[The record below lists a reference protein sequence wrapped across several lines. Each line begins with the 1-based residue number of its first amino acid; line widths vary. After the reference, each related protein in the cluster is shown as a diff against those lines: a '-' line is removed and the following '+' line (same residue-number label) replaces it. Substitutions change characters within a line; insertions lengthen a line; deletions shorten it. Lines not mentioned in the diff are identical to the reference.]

1 MELVTCFSSYKVKLT
16 VSSIYKQSLRGGDL
30 SLLNSL
36 QCNGV

>member
-16 VSSIYKQSLRGGDL
+16 VSIYKQSLRGGDM